1 MKTSKENSN
10 IPDRF
15 FLEIPDD
22 IDIEQEQHTAPSSKP
37 AANSPSSKP
46 AANSP
51 PSKPAAKSTLSP
63 SSKPAAKSAASPS
76 SKPAAKSAV
85 KLSLHPVQIK
95 NIRLPQRYL
104 LRERSTSSQTSIETK
119 SVESSQDSTQSIDGN
134 WLIILL
140 NRLIHYILTFIH

>member
-37 AANSPSSKP
+37 TANSPS
-46 AANSP
+46 
-51 PSKPAAKSTLSP
+51 SKPAAKSTLSP
-63 SSKPAAKSAASPS
+63 SSKPAAKSAA
-76 SKPAAKSAV
+76 
-85 KLSLHPVQIK
+85 KLSSHPVQIK
-95 NIRLPQRYL
+95 NIRLPQSYL
-104 LRERSTSSQTSIETK
+104 LRERSTSSQTSVETK

-140 NRLIHYILTFIH
+140 NRLIHYILTFIY

>member
-51 PSKPAAKSTLSP
+51 SSKPAAKSTLSP
-63 SSKPAAKSAASPS
+63 SSKLATKSTLSPSSKTAAKSAASPS
-76 SKPAAKSAV
+76 SKPAAKSAA
-85 KLSLHPVQIK
+85 KLSSHPVQIK
-95 NIRLPQRYL
+95 NIRLPQSYL
-104 LRERSTSSQTSIETK
+104 LRERSTSSQTSVETK
-119 SVESSQDSTQSIDGN
+119 SVESSQDSTQSINGN
-134 WLIILL
+134 WLII
-140 NRLIHYILTFIH
+140 Y

>member
-46 AANSP
+46 AA
-51 PSKPAAKSTLSP
+51 KSTLSP
-63 SSKPAAKSAASPS
+63 SSKLATKSTLSPSSKTAAKSAASPS
-76 SKPAAKSAV
+76 SKPAAKSAA
-85 KLSLHPVQIK
+85 KLSSHPVQIK
-95 NIRLPQRYL
+95 NIRLPQSYL
-104 LRERSTSSQTSIETK
+104 LHERSTSSQTSVETK
-119 SVESSQDSTQSIDGN
+119 SVESSQDSTQSINGN
-134 WLIILL
+134 WLII
-140 NRLIHYILTFIH
+140 Y